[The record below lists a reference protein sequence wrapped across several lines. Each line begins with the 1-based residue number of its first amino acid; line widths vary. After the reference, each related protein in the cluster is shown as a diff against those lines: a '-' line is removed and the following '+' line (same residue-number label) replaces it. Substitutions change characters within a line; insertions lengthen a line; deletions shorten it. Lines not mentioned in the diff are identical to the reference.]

1 MASVRAGVVSA
12 VEVNGPIANPQ
23 QGPLFNPQQGSTWS
37 AIWFV
42 VAIITLFFVL

>member
-12 VEVNGPIANPQ
+12 VEVNGPMANPQ
-23 QGPLFNPQQGSTWS
+23 QGSLWDVGSGATWS

-42 VAIITLFFVL
+42 VAIIMLFVVL